1 MTESDRAARL
11 APDEAAA
18 PGLLARALGLA
29 GLIPF
34 AGPVLMLWFEPD
46 LLDWAIEILLVY
58 GAVITSF
65 LGGIHW
71 GFAMRAEASDAGLRE
86 VHWLWGVVPSIVGW
100 IAVLLPSGGLWLL
113 ALLLLACWLVDALM
127 YPRLGLARWMGLRTQ
142 LTLVASSCCVLGAL
156 AL

>member
-1 MTESDRAARL
+1 MAASGQSED
-11 APDEAAA
+11 AAHDQAAA
-18 PGLLARALGLA
+18 PGLLALTLGYA

-34 AGPVLMLWFEPD
+34 VGSVLMLWFETD

-71 GFAMRAEASDAGLRE
+71 GLAMRAEPADAGPRE
-86 VHWLWGVVPSIVGW
+86 VHLLWGVAPSIVGW

-113 ALLLLACWLVDALM
+113 VVLLLACWGVDSLI
-127 YPRLGLARWMGLRTQ
+127 YPRLGLGRWLGLRAQ
-142 LTLVASSCCVLGAL
+142 LTLVASTCCLLGAL
-156 AL
+156 AI

>member
-1 MTESDRAARL
+1 MTSRGHDTVSAQDGL
-11 APDEAAA
+11 AA
-18 PGLLARALGLA
+18 PGLLARTLGYA

-46 LLDWAIEILLVY
+46 LLDWAIELLLVY

-71 GFAMRAEASDAGLRE
+71 GLAMRAGSADAGPRE
-86 VHWLWGVVPSIVGW
+86 VHLLWGVVPGIVGW
-100 IAVLLPSGGLWLL
+100 IAVLLPAGGLWLL
-113 ALLLLACWLVDALM
+113 AVLLLACWGVDSLI
-127 YPRLGLARWMGLRTQ
+127 YPRLGLGHWLGLRTL
-142 LTLVASSCCVLGAL
+142 LTLVAATCCVLGAL